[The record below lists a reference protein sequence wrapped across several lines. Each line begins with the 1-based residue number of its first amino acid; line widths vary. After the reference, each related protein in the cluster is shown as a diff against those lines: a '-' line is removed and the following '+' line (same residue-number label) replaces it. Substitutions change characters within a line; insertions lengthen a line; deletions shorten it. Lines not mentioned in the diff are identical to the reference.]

1 MLLRAVL
8 KKNIKMWEESLPHVE
23 FAYNRVVHS
32 TTKFSPFQIV
42 YGFNPAAPIDLLPL
56 PMQERINLDAS
67 KRADLIKK
75 IHEQARTN
83 IEKMTKTYEKQANK
97 GRKKIVLEP
106 GQLVWIHLRKERFPE
121 LRRSKLQPRADG
133 PFKVLRRVNDNAY
146 EIDLPS
152 NYGVST
158 TFNVADLSPLSGI
171 DESRTTPFQE
181 GEDDED
187 IPDTVPNHGPAQRSQ
202 TQDTPIQG
210 AITRSRA
217 KKLQEE
223 VNSLLTNIDY
233 STNENFIQPKCS
245 TYVLLRFTHMG
256 DTAGPKETSYT
267 KDGMRYTE
275 AEPSH

>member
-23 FAYNRVVHS
+23 FAHNRAVHS

-42 YGFNPAAPIDLLPL
+42 YGFNPTAPIDLLSL
-56 PMQERINLDAS
+56 PVQECVNLDAS
-67 KRADLIKK
+67 KCADLVKK

-83 IEKMTKTYEKQANK
+83 IEKMTKTYEKQVNK

-106 GQLVWIHLRKERFPE
+106 GQLVWIHLRKKWFLK

-152 NYGVST
+152 KFGVST
-158 TFNVADLSPLSGI
+158 TFKVADLSPFSGI
-171 DESRTTPFQE
+171 DELRMTPFQE

-187 IPDTVPNHGPAQRSQ
+187 IPDTVPNHGPAQ
-202 TQDTPIQG
+202 
-210 AITRSRA
+210 
-217 KKLQEE
+217 
-223 VNSLLTNIDY
+223 
-233 STNENFIQPKCS
+233 
-245 TYVLLRFTHMG
+245 
-256 DTAGPKETSYT
+256 
-267 KDGMRYTE
+267 
-275 AEPSH
+275 